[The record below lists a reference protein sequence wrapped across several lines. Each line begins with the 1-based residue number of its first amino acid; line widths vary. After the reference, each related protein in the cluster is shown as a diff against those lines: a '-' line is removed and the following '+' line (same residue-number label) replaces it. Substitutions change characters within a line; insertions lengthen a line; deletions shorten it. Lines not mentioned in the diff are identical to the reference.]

1 MEHYPGQSRPD
12 HALIDTSLKREVF
25 MEVRNVLKNLDPYLK
40 AEQSEAA
47 QSDKARRKADLKRPD
62 AGDRAS
68 VSPEAKLRAEG
79 YSAALSA
86 PARSIFA
93 ALAADASIIGS
104 RIVSFTAGASA
115 RAMRSLTSARVMRV
129 TCEGST

>member
-1 MEHYPGQSRPD
+1 ME
-12 HALIDTSLKREVF
+12 I
-25 MEVRNVLKNLDPYLK
+25 RNVLKNLDPYLK

-86 PARSIFA
+86 PEVRAEAVA
-93 ALAADASIIGS
+93 AIKAKIASGDYQIDVRNIAEKMLQEES
-104 RIVSFTAGASA
+104 ELFS
-115 RAMRSLTSARVMRV
+115 
-129 TCEGST
+129 